1 MSINTQLFEDVYG
14 ENSVANNEDVKMLE
28 AYFSTRRESTA
39 QVTLM
44 PNFGLDEDMTY
55 LIKKIVKMEGLR
67 VYRGLLVELMP
78 NYTLG
83 VSDLMW
89 LYPQLCK
96 LRGYIELKDD
106 IDIQGVKQKIDQI
119 QELEFNDLVENK
131 SPDAVV
137 IGPLYNSIGLYEA
150 NSQDEAWGTS
160 KKTNVLGYDL
170 SADSYTLHFLIS
182 LLQQNLT
189 IGELHRRLLTT
200 KLGASNMTILNL
212 ANDAAKGMVEF
223 ITGRDEDDCG
233 KWITDVG
240 TNWLYKN
247 ASNYFYFNSCI
258 NLLSLKKRPAV
269 LQTAQVAG
277 VQLYKL
283 ALTNDHQFNY
293 ALPIDTGF
301 LQGYHSDEDLNP
313 QQRARIQ
320 DTFLWNK
327 DVIDFNTSLMKKVN
341 KINTSEW
348 KVIEQKLQVIPDS
361 FFRVTFCRLSS
372 HNVYG
377 RLDAKTLLMLTPG
390 DKHAEVNFPLDLEHE
405 VLKTIVEDYDRV
417 QKFAT
422 ILNPSFYSE
431 GKLRLTKSLAK
442 IILKI

>member
-182 LLQQNLT
+182 LLQQNKMCFKQHRSRL
-189 IGELHRRLLTT
+189 ELLRIHR
-200 KLGASNMTILNL
+200 
-212 ANDAAKGMVEF
+212 
-223 ITGRDEDDCG
+223 
-233 KWITDVG
+233 
-240 TNWLYKN
+240 
-247 ASNYFYFNSCI
+247 
-258 NLLSLKKRPAV
+258 
-269 LQTAQVAG
+269 
-277 VQLYKL
+277 
-283 ALTNDHQFNY
+283 
-293 ALPIDTGF
+293 LP
-301 LQGYHSDEDLNP
+301 S
-313 QQRARIQ
+313 RI
-320 DTFLWNK
+320 
-327 DVIDFNTSLMKKVN
+327 
-341 KINTSEW
+341 
-348 KVIEQKLQVIPDS
+348 
-361 FFRVTFCRLSS
+361 
-372 HNVYG
+372 
-377 RLDAKTLLMLTPG
+377 
-390 DKHAEVNFPLDLEHE
+390 
-405 VLKTIVEDYDRV
+405 
-417 QKFAT
+417 
-422 ILNPSFYSE
+422 
-431 GKLRLTKSLAK
+431 
-442 IILKI
+442 